1 MQTFTKSIL
10 KLKYKSPNITR
21 KARTNLAMKNNED
34 QIEIKRSASHYLNGG
49 TPSLEND
56 KQPSSNKTKTEKNS
70 NNNDIS
76 GLENINDKYEN
87 SLTKKWIKLISIN
100 KTISFEEYNRKEY
113 FTPIADIILDSE
125 TVTTGKKEGH
135 KKRITIIQFVP
146 KISNYEFTKKTEWLY
161 LFVINGRIVKIGGTR
176 TGIKNRM
183 ASYLCGHYTA
193 ERGKSGDCSKTNAF
207 IYNTFEFYLS
217 SGCKI
222 EMYGYE
228 LPKMEFTIEI
238 FGKEKKIT
246 AQTFHAYESTFLDDY
261 KKNYKEYPILCDN
274 CDPDYKE

>member
-1 MQTFTKSIL
+1 MQKFTKSIL

-21 KARTNLAMKNNED
+21 KAQTNLAMKNNERRN
-34 QIEIKRSASHYLNGG
+34 EINRYASHYLNGG

-56 KQPSSNKTKTEKNS
+56 QQPLSNKNKSEKNS

-76 GLENINDKYEN
+76 GLDNINEKYEN
-87 SLTKKWIKLISIN
+87 SLTKKWIKLIPIN

-125 TVTTGKKEGH
+125 IVTTGKKEGQ

-146 KISNYEFTKKTEWLY
+146 KISNYEFSKKNEWLY

-176 TGIKNRM
+176 TGIKNRI
-183 ASYLCGHYTA
+183 ASYLCGHHTA

-207 IYNTFEFYLS
+207 IYNTFEFYIN

-261 KKNYKEYPILCDN
+261 KKNYKEYPILSDN